1 MALADAETNMQIS
14 LTSGFLLGA
23 HVSEERLE
31 CQRNLQPLTNYPMDQ
46 RDLEK

>member
-31 CQRNLQPLTNYPMDQ
+31 CQRNLLPLTNYPMDQ